1 MSNIPEY
8 TPAQRAFIQMVQAK
22 TLPLM
27 NHYFA
32 IPHTGFD
39 LKEDGEFKDIDTHVA
54 FLIFEA
60 GFDAATKAEV
70 EPMVTTVEQMG
81 IDLKKA
87 DQAGNQEAPKPAI
100 ALSDEEQTEILKE
113 HVALR
118 GVGGNPKE
126 Q

>member
-8 TPAQRAFIQMVQAK
+8 TPAQRAFIQMVQSK

-60 GFDAATKAEV
+60 GFNAATKAEV

-87 DQAGNQEAPKPAI
+87 EQVENPEAPKVA
-100 ALSDEEQTEILKE
+100 AELSDDEMKEMLKE

-118 GVGGNPKE
+118 GVGGNPKD